1 MIRSALASE
10 EAAKY
15 RQQTA
20 RLQHANQV
28 ALASDIA
35 KRHILERKTVLN
47 LAQLSTQNGDI
58 DLGITELDRLLYAL
72 EAEAPEEVVKRMRH
86 SETHAAAAPFKL
98 DYTGNVVAT
107 KEEEVPQYL
116 GARERDML
124 LKLQRQIARV
134 LDWRP
139 PVPSIEVA
147 DEDGDGEGDERMPDG
162 YSDAEEL

>member
-1 MIRSALASE
+1 MIRAALASD

-35 KRHILERKTVLN
+35 KRHIHERKTVLN

-58 DLGITELDRLLYAL
+58 NLGTTELDRLLYAL
-72 EAEAPEEVVKRMRH
+72 EAEAPEEVVKRMRR
-86 SETHAAAAPFKL
+86 SETQAAASPFKL

-107 KEEEVPQYL
+107 KEEATSQHL
-116 GARERDML
+116 RARERDML
-124 LKLQRQIARV
+124 LKLQRLIERV

-139 PVPSIEVA
+139 PVPSIEAA
-147 DEDGDGEGDERMPDG
+147 DEDGDGDGDERMPDG

>member
-1 MIRSALASE
+1 MRSALASE

-20 RLQHANQV
+20 RLQHANQA

-35 KRHILERKTVLN
+35 KRHIHERKTVLN
-47 LAQLSTQNGDI
+47 LAQLSTRNGDI
-58 DLGITELDRLLYAL
+58 DLGATELDRLLYAL
-72 EAEAPEEVVKRMRH
+72 EAEAPEEVVKRMQH
-86 SETHAAAAPFKL
+86 SEEQAAASPFKL

-107 KEEEVPQYL
+107 KEEGSQHL
-116 GARERDML
+116 GVREREML
-124 LKLQRQIARV
+124 LKLQRQIGRV

-139 PVPSIEVA
+139 PVPSVEVA
-147 DEDGDGEGDERMPDG
+147 DGDGDGMDTMPDG